1 VAPRFPVSVKGVVM
15 RGEEVALLR
24 NERDEW
30 ELPGG
35 KLELGERPEECVA
48 REVGEELGLAVT
60 TGPILDSWLY
70 HIFAGADV
78 LIVTYGCHAPPFE
91 GVRSSAEHREAR
103 LVRLD
108 ELDALPM
115 PEGYRRSIRAWA
127 AHPGR
132 GQPDAAWGSSPVGA
146 AEVAVRPARLAD
158 LDALRGL
165 FLELHTEP
173 AAALPDVLRLPDP
186 PEPELD
192 DFSSVIANERC
203 CYFAVAEDGGEV
215 VGFVDASHHAP
226 EHASDADRPWCRINN
241 LAVRRDRRRRG
252 VATRLIRAAE
262 DWARARGHAEVR
274 LDVVEFNAGARSL
287 YRRLGYATLS
297 RQMRKPL
304 LPEP

>member
-1 VAPRFPVSVKGVVM
+1 VTQRFPVSVKGVVM
-15 RGEEVALLR
+15 RGDGVALLR

-70 HIFAGADV
+70 HIFEGADV
-78 LIVTYGCHAPPFE
+78 LVVTYGCQAPPFD
-91 GVRSSAEHREAR
+91 GLRLSAEHREAR

-132 GQPDAAWGSSPVGA
+132 GRSGPTRRSSPAGA
-146 AEVAVRPARLAD
+146 SEMVVRPARPGD

-165 FLELHTEP
+165 FLELHREHTE
-173 AAALPDVLRLPDP
+173 ALPGVLRLPDP

-192 DFSSVIANERC
+192 DFSSVIANERR
-203 CYFAVAEDGGEV
+203 CYFAVAEEAGDV
-215 VGFVDASHHAP
+215 VGFVEASHHTP
-226 EHASDADRPWCRINN
+226 THASDADRPWCRINN

-252 VATRLIRAAE
+252 IATALIRAAE
-262 DWARARGHAEVR
+262 DWARGKGYADVR
-274 LDVVEFNAGARSL
+274 LDVFEFNAGARAL
-287 YRRLGYATLS
+287 YERLGYATLS

-304 LPEP
+304 VTRT